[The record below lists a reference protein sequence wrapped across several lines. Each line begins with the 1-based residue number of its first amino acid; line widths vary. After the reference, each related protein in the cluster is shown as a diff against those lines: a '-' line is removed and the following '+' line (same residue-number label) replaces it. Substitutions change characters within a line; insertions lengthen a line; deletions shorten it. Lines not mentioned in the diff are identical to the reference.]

1 MIKRVYIDTSVFGG
15 NFDEEF
21 STDTIPFFDRV
32 ENWEITII
40 VSDILEAELLGAPD
54 FVRQLLDSFSNEF
67 IERVR
72 LSKDASELA
81 DKYIEAKVVGKTS
94 KADCQHIA
102 IATVCHADVLV
113 SWNFKHIVNLDR
125 IRGYNG
131 INFQNGHQMIE
142 IRTPKEIFNYG
153 NEE

>member
-1 MIKRVYIDTSVFGG
+1 MIKRIYIDTSVFGG

-32 ENWEITII
+32 RNGEITII

-81 DKYIEAKVVGKTS
+81 DKYIDAKVVGKTIKS
-94 KADCQHIA
+94 DCQHIA
-102 IATVCHADVLV
+102 IAKLCHADVLV

-125 IRGYNG
+125 IRGYRWN
-131 INFQNGHQMIE
+131 
-142 IRTPKEIFNYG
+142 
-153 NEE
+153 